1 MNFLFAV
8 LQEHAAPAA
17 DAAHAESPNVFAF
30 AGNVSFWTVV
40 IFLVLLFVLT
50 KFAFPPILGYAA
62 AREKRIQDALDAAAA
77 DRAAA
82 QAALEEQK
90 QGMLKA
96 RDEAQ
101 AVISEAQKAAERVR
115 REMLD
120 KAKGEQ
126 EEILARARTE
136 IESERVKA
144 VDSLRREAVELAI
157 AAASKL
163 VETKLNTE
171 EDRRIVTE
179 FLASVDRGQ
188 TTSKR

>member
-8 LQEHAAPAA
+8 LQEHAAEATE
-17 DAAHAESPNVFAF
+17 AAHEAPNVFALTT
-30 AGNVSFWTVV
+30 NVSFWTII
-40 IFLVLLFVLT
+40 IFLVLLFVLA

-82 QAALEEQK
+82 LAALEEQR

-120 KAKGEQ
+120 KAKAEQ
-126 EEILARARTE
+126 DEILARAKSE
-136 IESERVKA
+136 IEAERAKA
-144 VDSLRREAVELAI
+144 IDSLRREAVELAI
-157 AAASKL
+157 AAAAKL
-163 VETKLNTE
+163 VDRKLNTD

-188 TTSKR
+188 VASKR

>member
-1 MNFLFAV
+1 MNLIFAV
-8 LQEHAAPAA
+8 LQHAEEAA
-17 DAAHAESPNVFAF
+17 EAAHAESPNVFALSTS
-30 AGNVSFWTVV
+30 VSFWTVI
-40 IFLVLLFVLT
+40 IFLLLLFVLA

-101 AVISEAQKAAERVR
+101 AVISDAQKAAERVR
-115 REMLD
+115 RDMLD
-120 KAKGEQ
+120 KAKAEQ
-126 EEILARARTE
+126 EEILARAKTE
-136 IESERVKA
+136 IEAERAKA
-144 VDSLRREAVELAI
+144 IDSLRREAVELAI

-163 VETKLNTE
+163 VETRLNTE

-188 TTSKR
+188 VASKR